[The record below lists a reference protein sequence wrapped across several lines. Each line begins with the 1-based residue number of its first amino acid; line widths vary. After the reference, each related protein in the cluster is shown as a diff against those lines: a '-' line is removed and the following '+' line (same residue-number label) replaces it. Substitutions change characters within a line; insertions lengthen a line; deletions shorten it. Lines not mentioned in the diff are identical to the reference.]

1 MKVAILAGGVGGA
14 RFARAASAELG
25 ADAIA
30 VIVNTGDDQAFH
42 GLDVSPDLDSI
53 VYTLAGVSDVQ
64 RGWGL
69 GDESFRAFES
79 LKRFDPTAWFQL
91 GDRDLGTHLF
101 RAQSLAA
108 GVPLSEV
115 TRRIA
120 AAFGLRE
127 TVLPMSDDPV
137 RTQVDTEQGPLTFQ
151 EYHVRERSLP
161 RIQGVRYRGAD
172 AARPAPGVLAAL
184 ANAEVILV
192 APSNPVS
199 SIGPILAVDAIRDA
213 LAHTSRPIVALSG
226 LRGGAPF
233 RGDADR
239 FLVGAGLPATVVGVA
254 RLYHD
259 WIDGLVLD
267 VADSAVAI
275 EIERLGIRVSVCDT
289 ALDPLDAGRAVIR
302 RCVALAA
309 AVHSG

>member
-1 MKVAILAGGVGGA
+1 MKTAILAGGVGGA
-14 RFARAASAELG
+14 RFVRAASAELG
-25 ADAIA
+25 AEAIT

-69 GDESFRAFES
+69 ADESFRAFES

-137 RTQVDTEQGPLTFQ
+137 RTQVDTERGTLTFQ

-161 RIQGVRYRGAD
+161 RIHGVRYLGAD
-172 AARPAPGVLAAL
+172 AARPAPGVLEAL
-184 ANAEVILV
+184 LSADVILV
-192 APSNPVS
+192 APSNPLS
-199 SIGPILAVDAIRDA
+199 SIGPILAVGAIWEA
-213 LAHTSRPIVALSG
+213 LVRTSLPIVALSG
-226 LRGGAPF
+226 LRGGTPF

-239 FLVGAGLPATVVGVA
+239 FLVGAGHEPTALGVA
-254 RLYHD
+254 RLYRD

-267 VADSAVAI
+267 VADEALAP
-275 EIERLGIRVSVCDT
+275 EIERLGIRVVVCDT
-289 ALDPLDAGRAVIR
+289 ALEPLHVGRAVMR
-302 RCVALAA
+302 SCVALAG
-309 AVHSG
+309 AVRAG